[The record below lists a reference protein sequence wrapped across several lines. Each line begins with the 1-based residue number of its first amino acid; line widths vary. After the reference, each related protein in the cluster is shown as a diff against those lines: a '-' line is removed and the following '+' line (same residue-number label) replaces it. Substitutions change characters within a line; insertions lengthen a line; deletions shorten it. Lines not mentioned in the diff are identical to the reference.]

1 MLSTLTANS
10 SGADQTAWT
19 QQVSHDGSQFWTIG
33 STLITHP
40 LRNHR
45 THKCSLRLSDMH
57 SISFLFFIL
66 QLKLN
71 IPKENKTIATHLWR
85 DVGFPV
91 PWLFTARDLLEIHRI
106 LLITHVIYCWS
117 LRAFWSLIDKH
128 HFSLSY
134 ITSKGALQEC
144 ATSLVKCLKS
154 CTTGLWS
161 RLKLACLDSLVISD
175 ISTMYYTCIIKMRCL
190 DSRCVGWSAS
200 LFSYDTS
207 SFYSDSVQTYV
218 SG

>member
-1 MLSTLTANS
+1 MTGLK
-10 SGADQTAWT
+10 
-19 QQVSHDGSQFWTIG
+19 SQFWTIG

-45 THKCSLRLSDMH
+45 THKCSLRLCSRH
-57 SISFLFFIL
+57 SISFLYSSIIVKYSKRK
-66 QLKLN
+66 Q
-71 IPKENKTIATHLWR
+71 TIATHLWR
-85 DVGFPV
+85 DVDFPV

-106 LLITHVIYCWS
+106 LLITHVIYFWS
-117 LRAFWSLIDKH
+117 QRAFWSLIDKH
-128 HFSLSY
+128 HFSPSY

-144 ATSLVKCLKS
+144 ATSLVKCLRS

-161 RLKLACLDSLVISD
+161 RLKLACLDSLVIPH
-175 ISTMYYTCIIKMRCL
+175 ISTMHYTCIIKNALFRLCRCE
-190 DSRCVGWSAS
+190 GWSTS